1 MQKIADEGRGI
12 ILYLRQE
19 GRGIGLLNKI
29 KAYALQDSGADT
41 VEANVQL
48 GFKPDGREYEICKP
62 MLEHFH
68 IASVRLMTNNPGK
81 VDALNNMGI
90 EVSSIVS
97 IHAAANPHNESYLAV
112 KVRKLGHIELGETA
126 GLDVAV
132 IEDWQEID
140 YGDWDGMPATE
151 WRKIAAEQFRAFRK
165 DLSALAPPNGESFLQ
180 FRDRVLSAWNQLS
193 QYEDGAHLLLVT
205 HGGVMRVILPTVL
218 GMPLNRSFPLHIPFA
233 CFSRVVVEVRD
244 DKTHASLV
252 FHNAAEHDSYPA

>member
-1 MQKIADEGRGI
+1 VSVQYVASATLPTQWGVFSIHGFEESSTGKEHVALTLGDLQDGEPPLCRIHSECLTGDCLFSLRCDCGSQLQLAMQKIADEGRGI

-62 MLEHFH
+62 MLEHFE
-68 IASVRLMTNNPGK
+68 ITSVRLMTNNPGK

-112 KVRKLGHIELGETA
+112 KVRKLGHIE
-126 GLDVAV
+126 
-132 IEDWQEID
+132 
-140 YGDWDGMPATE
+140 
-151 WRKIAAEQFRAFRK
+151 
-165 DLSALAPPNGESFLQ
+165 
-180 FRDRVLSAWNQLS
+180 
-193 QYEDGAHLLLVT
+193 
-205 HGGVMRVILPTVL
+205 
-218 GMPLNRSFPLHIPFA
+218 
-233 CFSRVVVEVRD
+233 
-244 DKTHASLV
+244 
-252 FHNAAEHDSYPA
+252 